1 MQSKAELRTLLLKA
15 RKARPTIATAAE
27 VFANSVLKLLTS
39 ADQNI
44 ALYNAT
50 KFEPPTNDLIKKISK
65 DRNFFLP
72 VVSGSNLLW
81 VKNPKKFT
89 LGAFNILEPQGE
101 AASITTFSEISVLVI
116 PTFAVSLSGI
126 RLGKGGG
133 FYDRL
138 LANIDPKI
146 KKIAL
151 IFDTEIFE
159 EIPHEPHD
167 KKVDFIV
174 SEKRVLTIT

>member
-1 MQSKAELRTLLLKA
+1 
-15 RKARPTIATAAE
+15 
-27 VFANSVLKLLTS
+27 
-39 ADQNI
+39 
-44 ALYNAT
+44 
-50 KFEPPTNDLIKKISK
+50 
-65 DRNFFLP
+65 
-72 VVSGSNLLW
+72 
-81 VKNPKKFT
+81 
-89 LGAFNILEPQGE
+89 
-101 AASITTFSEISVLVI
+101 VLVI